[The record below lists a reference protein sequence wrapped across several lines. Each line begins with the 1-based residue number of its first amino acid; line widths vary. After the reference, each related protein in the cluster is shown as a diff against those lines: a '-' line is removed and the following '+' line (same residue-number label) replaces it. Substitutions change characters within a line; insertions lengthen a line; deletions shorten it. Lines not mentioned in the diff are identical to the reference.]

1 MAADVEV
8 IRCAAMV
15 VHNVME
21 DGCFFILKD
30 GVRKMGKTAVIF
42 PGQGAQYVGMAK
54 DFYDSFEDSKK
65 VFDEADDVLD
75 IELKKIC
82 FEENDDINKTEYTQP
97 AMVAAEVAIYEHLKN
112 AGLKADVFAGLSL
125 GEYSALVAAGAM
137 TLADGIKTV
146 RRRGIL
152 MQNEVPL
159 GMGGMAAVIA
169 MDADKIAEICENTP
183 GKVQIANYNCPGQI
197 VISGEAEAVKAASA
211 ALAEAGAKRVIPLN
225 VSGPFHSQMLVPA
238 GEKLYDFLQGVDVAE
253 GFAPY
258 YCNADAE
265 EITDAAKVKELLKRQ
280 VYSSVRWQQTI
291 ENMIADGVDT
301 FIEVGPGKTLTGF
314 MKKINREVKSINI
327 ATVDDLAK
335 LEELNA

>member
-1 MAADVEV
+1 MAA
-8 IRCAAMV
+8 
-15 VHNVME
+15 
-21 DGCFFILKD
+21 FFILKD

>member
-1 MAADVEV
+1 MYECKSITNIIKAVKE
-8 IRCAAMV
+8 
-15 VHNVME
+15 
-21 DGCFFILKD
+21 
-30 GVRKMGKTAVIF
+30 MGKTAVIF

-183 GKVQIANYNCPGQI
+183 GKVQIANYNCSGQI

-265 EITDAAKVKELLKRQ
+265 EIIDAAKVKELLKRQ

>member
-1 MAADVEV
+1 
-8 IRCAAMV
+8 
-15 VHNVME
+15 
-21 DGCFFILKD
+21 
-30 GVRKMGKTAVIF
+30 MGKTAVIF

-280 VYSSVRWQQTI
+280 AYSSVRWQQTI

>member
-1 MAADVEV
+1 M
-8 IRCAAMV
+8 
-15 VHNVME
+15 
-21 DGCFFILKD
+21 
-30 GVRKMGKTAVIF
+30 
-42 PGQGAQYVGMAK
+42 GMAK

>member
-1 MAADVEV
+1 
-8 IRCAAMV
+8 
-15 VHNVME
+15 
-21 DGCFFILKD
+21 
-30 GVRKMGKTAVIF
+30 MGKTAVIF

-97 AMVAAEVAIYEHLKN
+97 AMVAAEVAIY
-112 AGLKADVFAGLSL
+112 
-125 GEYSALVAAGAM
+125 
-137 TLADGIKTV
+137 GIKTV

-238 GEKLYDFLQGVDVAE
+238 GEKLYDFLQDIKIADD
-253 GFAPY
+253 FAPY

>member
-1 MAADVEV
+1 
-8 IRCAAMV
+8 
-15 VHNVME
+15 
-21 DGCFFILKD
+21 
-30 GVRKMGKTAVIF
+30 MGKTAVIF

-54 DFYDSFEDSKK
+54 DFYDNFEDSKK
-65 VFDEADDVLD
+65 VFDEADEVLD

>member
-1 MAADVEV
+1 
-8 IRCAAMV
+8 
-15 VHNVME
+15 
-21 DGCFFILKD
+21 
-30 GVRKMGKTAVIF
+30 MGKTAVIF

-183 GKVQIANYNCPGQI
+183 VKVQIANYNCPGQI

>member
-1 MAADVEV
+1 
-8 IRCAAMV
+8 
-15 VHNVME
+15 
-21 DGCFFILKD
+21 
-30 GVRKMGKTAVIF
+30 MGKTAVIF

-169 MDADKIAEICENTP
+169 MDADKIAEVCENTP

>member
-1 MAADVEV
+1 
-8 IRCAAMV
+8 
-15 VHNVME
+15 
-21 DGCFFILKD
+21 
-30 GVRKMGKTAVIF
+30 MGKTAVIF

-112 AGLKADVFAGLSL
+112 TGLKADVFAGLSL

>member
-1 MAADVEV
+1 
-8 IRCAAMV
+8 
-15 VHNVME
+15 
-21 DGCFFILKD
+21 
-30 GVRKMGKTAVIF
+30 MGKTAVIF

-54 DFYDSFEDSKK
+54 DFYDSFEDGKK

-183 GKVQIANYNCPGQI
+183 GKVQIANYNCPRQI

>member
-1 MAADVEV
+1 
-8 IRCAAMV
+8 
-15 VHNVME
+15 
-21 DGCFFILKD
+21 
-30 GVRKMGKTAVIF
+30 MGKTAVIF

-97 AMVAAEVAIYEHLKN
+97 AMVAAEVAIYDHLKN

-125 GEYSALVAAGAM
+125 GEYSALIAAGAM

-169 MDADKIAEICENTP
+169 MDADKIAEICDNTP

>member
-1 MAADVEV
+1 
-8 IRCAAMV
+8 
-15 VHNVME
+15 
-21 DGCFFILKD
+21 
-30 GVRKMGKTAVIF
+30 MGKTAVIF

-75 IELKKIC
+75 IALKKIC

-97 AMVAAEVAIYEHLKN
+97 AMVAAEVAIYDHLKN

-169 MDADKIAEICENTP
+169 MDADKIAEICDNTP

>member
-1 MAADVEV
+1 
-8 IRCAAMV
+8 
-15 VHNVME
+15 
-21 DGCFFILKD
+21 
-30 GVRKMGKTAVIF
+30 MGKTAVIF

-65 VFDEADDVLD
+65 IFDEADDVLD

-238 GEKLYDFLQGVDVAE
+238 GEKLYDFLQGIDVAE

-265 EITDAAKVKELLKRQ
+265 EITDASKVKELLKRQ

>member
-1 MAADVEV
+1 
-8 IRCAAMV
+8 
-15 VHNVME
+15 
-21 DGCFFILKD
+21 
-30 GVRKMGKTAVIF
+30 
-42 PGQGAQYVGMAK
+42 MAK
-54 DFYDSFEDSKK
+54 DFYDNFEDSKK

>member
-1 MAADVEV
+1 
-8 IRCAAMV
+8 
-15 VHNVME
+15 
-21 DGCFFILKD
+21 
-30 GVRKMGKTAVIF
+30 MGKTAVIF

-65 VFDEADDVLD
+65 VFDEADDVL
-75 IELKKIC
+75 ELKKIC

-125 GEYSALVAAGAM
+125 GEYGALVAAGAM

>member
-1 MAADVEV
+1 
-8 IRCAAMV
+8 
-15 VHNVME
+15 
-21 DGCFFILKD
+21 
-30 GVRKMGKTAVIF
+30 MGKTAVIF

-54 DFYDSFEDSKK
+54 DFYDNFEDSKK

-97 AMVAAEVAIYEHLKN
+97 AMVATEVAIYEHLKN

-211 ALAEAGAKRVIPLN
+211 ARAEAGAKRVIPLN

>member
-1 MAADVEV
+1 
-8 IRCAAMV
+8 
-15 VHNVME
+15 
-21 DGCFFILKD
+21 
-30 GVRKMGKTAVIF
+30 MGKTAVIF

-183 GKVQIANYNCPGQI
+183 GKVQIANYNCSGQI

>member
-1 MAADVEV
+1 
-8 IRCAAMV
+8 
-15 VHNVME
+15 
-21 DGCFFILKD
+21 
-30 GVRKMGKTAVIF
+30 MGKTAVIF

-65 VFDEADDVLD
+65 VFDDADDVLD

>member
-1 MAADVEV
+1 
-8 IRCAAMV
+8 
-15 VHNVME
+15 
-21 DGCFFILKD
+21 
-30 GVRKMGKTAVIF
+30 MGKTAVIF

-280 VYSSVRWQQTI
+280 VYSSVRWQHTI

>member
-1 MAADVEV
+1 
-8 IRCAAMV
+8 
-15 VHNVME
+15 
-21 DGCFFILKD
+21 
-30 GVRKMGKTAVIF
+30 MGKTAVIF

-314 MKKINREVKSINI
+314 MKKINREVKSINT

>member
-1 MAADVEV
+1 
-8 IRCAAMV
+8 
-15 VHNVME
+15 
-21 DGCFFILKD
+21 
-30 GVRKMGKTAVIF
+30 MGKTAVIF

-159 GMGGMAAVIA
+159 GMGGMASVIA

>member
-1 MAADVEV
+1 
-8 IRCAAMV
+8 
-15 VHNVME
+15 
-21 DGCFFILKD
+21 
-30 GVRKMGKTAVIF
+30 MGKTAVIF

-54 DFYDSFEDSKK
+54 DFYDNFEDSKK

-258 YCNADAE
+258 YCNADAK

>member
-1 MAADVEV
+1 
-8 IRCAAMV
+8 
-15 VHNVME
+15 
-21 DGCFFILKD
+21 
-30 GVRKMGKTAVIF
+30 MGKTAVIF

-253 GFAPY
+253 GFTPY

>member
-1 MAADVEV
+1 MYECKSITNIIKAVKE
-8 IRCAAMV
+8 
-15 VHNVME
+15 
-21 DGCFFILKD
+21 
-30 GVRKMGKTAVIF
+30 MGKTAVIF

-327 ATVDDLAK
+327 ATVEDLAK

>member
-1 MAADVEV
+1 
-8 IRCAAMV
+8 
-15 VHNVME
+15 
-21 DGCFFILKD
+21 
-30 GVRKMGKTAVIF
+30 MGKTAVIF

-97 AMVAAEVAIYEHLKN
+97 AMVAAEVAIYDHLKN

-169 MDADKIAEICENTP
+169 MDADKIAEICDNTP

-265 EITDAAKVKELLKRQ
+265 EITDAAKGKELLKRQ

>member
-1 MAADVEV
+1 
-8 IRCAAMV
+8 
-15 VHNVME
+15 
-21 DGCFFILKD
+21 
-30 GVRKMGKTAVIF
+30 MGKTAVIF

-137 TLADGIKTV
+137 TLEDGIKTV

-253 GFAPY
+253 GFASY

>member
-1 MAADVEV
+1 
-8 IRCAAMV
+8 
-15 VHNVME
+15 
-21 DGCFFILKD
+21 
-30 GVRKMGKTAVIF
+30 MGKTAVIF

-82 FEENDDINKTEYTQP
+82 FEENGDINKTEYTQP

>member
-1 MAADVEV
+1 
-8 IRCAAMV
+8 
-15 VHNVME
+15 
-21 DGCFFILKD
+21 
-30 GVRKMGKTAVIF
+30 MGKTAVIF

-97 AMVAAEVAIYEHLKN
+97 AMVAAEVAIYEHLKT
-112 AGLKADVFAGLSL
+112 ARLKAEVFAGLSH

-152 MQNEVPL
+152 MQHEVPL

>member
-1 MAADVEV
+1 
-8 IRCAAMV
+8 
-15 VHNVME
+15 
-21 DGCFFILKD
+21 
-30 GVRKMGKTAVIF
+30 MGKTAVIF
-42 PGQGAQYVGMAK
+42 PGQGAQYVGMAQ
-54 DFYDSFEDSKK
+54 DFYDNFEDSKN
-65 VFDEADDVLD
+65 VFDEADEVLD

-265 EITDAAKVKELLKRQ
+265 EITDASKVKELLKRQ

>member
-1 MAADVEV
+1 
-8 IRCAAMV
+8 
-15 VHNVME
+15 
-21 DGCFFILKD
+21 
-30 GVRKMGKTAVIF
+30 MGKTAVIF

-265 EITDAAKVKELLKRQ
+265 EITDAAKVKELLKRP

>member
-1 MAADVEV
+1 
-8 IRCAAMV
+8 
-15 VHNVME
+15 
-21 DGCFFILKD
+21 
-30 GVRKMGKTAVIF
+30 MGKTAVIF

-54 DFYDSFEDSKK
+54 DFYDNFEDSKK

-169 MDADKIAEICENTP
+169 MDADKIAEICDNTP

>member
-1 MAADVEV
+1 
-8 IRCAAMV
+8 
-15 VHNVME
+15 
-21 DGCFFILKD
+21 
-30 GVRKMGKTAVIF
+30 MGKTAVIF

-238 GEKLYDFLQGVDVAE
+238 GEKLYDFLQGVEVAE